1 MTYKIYTGKIK
12 QEIEYFFELKT
23 EPILKALFLEVV
35 DQNGKHAQTILG
47 LTHDGQLMINQKINN
62 KVAEKLGLQ
71 LDEKGAI
78 KIFNLEFES

>member
-1 MTYKIYTGKIK
+1 
-12 QEIEYFFELKT
+12 
-23 EPILKALFLEVV
+23 
-35 DQNGKHAQTILG
+35 
-47 LTHDGQLMINQKINN
+47 MINQKINN